1 MDLHGFSMIFHI
13 LFYGGPFTTAPHGEA
28 RLRARSGLHSVH
40 PWPVDVPWIS
50 ILNWIVYVDLYGLA
64 MLFHDNI

>member
-1 MDLHGFSMIFHI
+1 MDVHGFPMIFHI

-40 PWPVDVPWIS
+40 PWPVDVPYE
-50 ILNWIVYVDLYGLA
+50 LDH
-64 MLFHDNI
+64 LF